1 MKFLELKIGDY
12 FEFKGESYQKASP
25 IIAVSIANGKQKMFK
40 RSSVVTINQT
50 QHTSAQ
56 STPESKTVLLGH
68 ALAALETYHQ
78 ENIKILQQLNL
89 PQTTQDEVLTKLE
102 QAKSSAEKS
111 CHKKTN

>member
-25 IIAVSIANGKQKMFK
+25 IIAVSVANGKQKMFK
-40 RSSVVTINQT
+40 RSSVVTINQA
-50 QHTSAQ
+50 QQTSVQ
-56 STPESKTVLLGH
+56 STPQGKKILLSH

-78 ENIKILQQLNL
+78 ENIKILQELNL
-89 PQTTQDEVLTKLE
+89 PQDKESETLAKLE

-111 CHKKTN
+111 CNKKIT